1 MFFCTKASFAKVNE
15 FSSINFPTSANK
27 NAQAHF
33 LKGIYLLHSLD
44 YNAAEQEFLAAQ
56 EEDPEFAMAYWGEA
70 MTYNYP
76 LWFRQDRD
84 DALYA
89 FKQLDDDPKRRVKK
103 AKTELEKDLIR
114 AANIL
119 FGGLK
124 KEKRDIAY
132 SNFMG
137 ALHKKYPDNHEI
149 ACFYAL
155 SLMGTSQKSRHTPSY
170 LRAGE
175 VLKKVLEENPNHP
188 GALIYTIYAY
198 DEPAYAHLALEAAE
212 RYAALN
218 PPSSHALHIPSH
230 IFAGFG
236 MWDLVVA
243 SNEKSWN
250 FRDEKIQ
257 ENEFQPH
264 HRAYHSLLWLQ
275 YGYLQQGRSEEAKML
290 LDTLKYDLENHLSDR
305 AKVHYNMMR
314 ATYLVNTQDWEAP
327 VANINLN
334 YSAINPVFQALD
346 HFTDGLVAVKT
357 GRLEDAEKI
366 LKRLKTRRK
375 KSDSRIID
383 AVKNIGPKRIDYSKK
398 EEESIVMWILENEL
412 KAAIWI
418 EKKQYSL
425 AESLIKE
432 AVELQNQL
440 PFRFEPP
447 FIAKPALEL
456 YGDLLL
462 IMGRA
467 NEALIAYEKVFE
479 RHPRRTLAIQ
489 GVLAA
494 AKAIDNRD
502 KMEEASRA
510 LNALTLIE

>member
-1 MFFCTKASFAKVNE
+1 MFFCTKASASSFA
-15 FSSINFPTSANK
+15 SINFPTSGSK
-27 NAQAHF
+27 DAQAHF
-33 LKGIYLLHSLD
+33 IKGIYFLHSLD
-44 YNAAEQEFLAAQ
+44 YNAAEQEFIEAQ
-56 EEDPEFAMAYWGEA
+56 EIDPEFAMAYWGEA

-84 DALYA
+84 DALFA
-89 FKQLDDDPKRRVKK
+89 FKQLDDDPKRRVRK

-132 SNFMG
+132 ANFMG
-137 ALHKKYPDNHEI
+137 ALHKKYPNNHEI

-155 SLMGTSQKSRHTPSY
+155 SLMGTSQKTRHTPSY
-170 LRAGE
+170 QRAGE
-175 VLKKVLEENPNHP
+175 ILKKVLKENPKHP
-188 GALIYTIYAY
+188 GALVYTIYAY

-212 RYAALN
+212 TFASLN
-218 PPSSHALHIPSH
+218 PASSHALHIPSH

-236 MWDLVVA
+236 MWDLVVD

-250 FRDEKIQ
+250 YRDEKIK

-264 HRAYHSLLWLQ
+264 HRAYHSLYWLE
-275 YGYLQQGRSEEAKML
+275 YGYLQQGRKAEAKKL
-290 LDTLKYDLENHLSDR
+290 LDTLKYDLEHHLSDR

-314 ATYLVNTQDWEAP
+314 ATYLVNTEDWEAP
-327 VANINLN
+327 VANISLN
-334 YSAINPVFQALD
+334 YAAINPIFQALD
-346 HFTDGLVAVKT
+346 HYTDGLVAINTDKI
-357 GRLEDAEKI
+357 EDAERH
-366 LKRLKTRRK
+366 LKRLKTKRK
-375 KSDSRIID
+375 KSNSRIID

-412 KAAIWI
+412 NAAIWM
-418 EKKQYSL
+418 KKGQYSL
-425 AESLIKE
+425 AETLIKE
-432 AVELQNQL
+432 AISLQNQL

-447 FIAKPALEL
+447 FIVKPTHEL
-456 YGDLLL
+456 YGDLLML
-462 IMGRA
+462 MGRSK
-467 NEALIAYEKVFE
+467 EALNAYERVFE
-479 RHPRRTLAIQ
+479 RHPRRTLAIR

-510 LNALTLIE
+510 LNALTLNE